1 MVSWF
6 IERAVR
12 TDGCTRA
19 PRVCRISWYRP
30 RRLRQWSAA
39 VHTVQPEPLSTT
51 RHTSLEDSRC
61 RTMPA
66 VRTQWGKCSHVAQQ
80 YRRIM
85 AAMLNNFGP

>member
-39 VHTVQPEPLSTT
+39 VHTVQPEPLVQKGIQCLLIVS
-51 RHTSLEDSRC
+51 
-61 RTMPA
+61 
-66 VRTQWGKCSHVAQQ
+66 AQT
-80 YRRIM
+80 
-85 AAMLNNFGP
+85 